1 MTQQQFQKVA
11 ESAEV
16 LLRQAGICTDV
27 RSVNLANAGGNNRIY
42 RIETDESSFALKEY
56 FRHAGDLRDRLGAE
70 FAFLTYAHTVSPG
83 TVSRPMAMDRQLG
96 MALYEFVVG
105 VPVLPD
111 TIGENEVDEAIKF
124 FTALNIPEKR
134 VNALSLQ
141 VASEA
146 CFSLEEH
153 LQTIAGRIDQL
164 LDAVPSEPGVDN
176 GRHQI
181 EELADR
187 WQSVQNWVRTEAHG
201 LGWKI
206 DDVLNQ
212 EQRCVSPSDFGF
224 HNALVTSQGL
234 RFLDFEYAGWDDP
247 AKTVG
252 DFFSQLA
259 VPVPVRYFDRF
270 VAGISSLFT
279 DPGMVG
285 MRARLL
291 RPVYQIKW
299 CCIALNVFLPVHMA
313 RRKFANLCLDEM
325 KLKQEQLVKAKKI
338 LQTIRGSCHGL
349 H

>member
-1 MTQQQFQKVA
+1 MTQKQFQKVA
-11 ESAEV
+11 ASAEA
-16 LLRQAGICTDV
+16 LLRKADICADV

-56 FRHAGDLRDRLGAE
+56 FRHEGDLRDRLGAE
-70 FAFLTYAHTVSPG
+70 FAFLTYAHAVSPG
-83 TVSRPMAMDRQLG
+83 TVSRPMAEDRQLG

-105 VPVLPD
+105 EPILPD
-111 TIGENEVDEAIKF
+111 TIGENEVDSAINF
-124 FTALNIPEKR
+124 FVALNDPEKR
-134 VNALSLQ
+134 ANALSLQ

-153 LQTIAGRIDQL
+153 LQMISGRIDQL
-164 LDAVPSEPGVDN
+164 LNAVPSGTRVDN
-176 GRHQI
+176 ERHQI

-187 WQSVQNWVRTEAHG
+187 SQSVQRWVRTEAHG
-201 LGWKI
+201 LGWKTN
-206 DDVLNQ
+206 DVLSQ

-224 HNALVTSQGL
+224 HNALITSQGL

-247 AKTVG
+247 AKTAG

-259 VPVPVRYFDRF
+259 VPVPARYFDRF
-270 VAGISSLFT
+270 VAGISKLFINPDT
-279 DPGMVG
+279 VV

-313 RRKFANLCLDEM
+313 RRKFANLGLDEV

-338 LQTIRGSCHGL
+338 LQIIQGSCHGL